1 MSKTFNCNTCNK
13 VFASKQNLKVHL
25 QTVCERDENLKITC
39 TFCES
44 DFSRQSALY
53 THLKTCK
60 KKIEHDQKQQ
70 KETLSTELEE
80 SKTLIVSLQSKISSL
95 EKELSEKNQ
104 EIIYLK
110 GKVDGVMTLNS
121 K

>member
-25 QTVCERDENLKITC
+25 QTVCERDEDLKITC

-44 DFSRQSALY
+44 DFSTQSALNK
-53 THLKTCK
+53 HLKTCK
-60 KKIEHDQKQQ
+60 KKIEHDQNSQ
-70 KETLSTELEE
+70 KATLSKELEE
-80 SKTLIVSLQSKISSL
+80 SKTLILSLQSKISSF
-95 EKELSEKNQ
+95 EKEISEKNQ

-110 GKVDGVMTLNS
+110 GKVDCLMTLNS